1 MNPRTIDWPRLQRW
15 LAWATAAT
23 GLVALYMALLGSP
36 SEQFLGDMVRILYV
50 HAGAAWVA
58 YLAFGVTALA
68 SLVFLWRR
76 QRAWDRIGL
85 ASAEIGVVLATL
97 TLASGMIWG
106 RGAQGWWWR
115 WEDPRLVLT
124 LFMWFLYLA
133 YLILRQFTEGEPRAL
148 LSAVLAVIGVPTMIL
163 NHVALDIFQQR
174 VHPQRTFI
182 REGGPAASAPIVSAL
197 LLSVLAYTL
206 LYAWLLLTR
215 VRLEEARDA
224 THALGLEIG

>member
-1 MNPRTIDWPRLQRW
+1 MNQPTTVWPRLQRG
-15 LAWATAAT
+15 LGWAAAISGIAALYI
-23 GLVALYMALLGSP
+23 GLVGSP
-36 SEQFLGDMVRILYV
+36 SEQFLGDLVRILYV

-76 QRAWDRIGL
+76 QRAWDRLGL
-85 ASAEIGVVLATL
+85 ASAEIGVVLASL
-97 TLASGMIWG
+97 TLGSGMIWG
-106 RGAQGWWWR
+106 RAAQGWWWR

-124 LFMWFLYLA
+124 LFMWFLYVA
-133 YLILRQFTEGEPRAL
+133 YLILRQFTEGERRAL

-182 REGGPAASAPIVSAL
+182 REGGPAASEPIVSAL

-206 LYAWLLLTR
+206 LYAWLLLSR
-215 VRLEEARDA
+215 VRLEQARDVTRA
-224 THALGLEIG
+224 KGLENG